1 MRESVKICI
10 RANCL
15 KNNNISVTQ
24 PTLRRLCQCD
34 YNKYVVSQRRRHG
47 MWMGHS
53 YILYQFYG
61 ESEIISKAIASLTLP
76 KLTPISLLSIEVV
89 ETVRAKVV
97 YCVYI

>member
-34 YNKYVVSQRRRHG
+34 YNKYVVSDRG
-47 MWMGHS
+47 VDTGCGWD
-53 YILYQFYG
+53 ILTFCTNFT
-61 ESEIISKAIASLTLP
+61 EKV
-76 KLTPISLLSIEVV
+76 KLLVGP
-89 ETVRAKVV
+89 
-97 YCVYI
+97 